1 MNSDPGIGTGA
12 SAPWYRVVAIPDV
25 SYGGSAERDYASV
38 LPALLDAAQNRRT
51 FVTGWLSRGGGA
63 PLELLTNAGPLPLP
77 TAGPRHQGSGAS
89 SGAGR
94 SDSTSMRPTK
104 PAEPAGLSE
113 LSEQSEPFEQARRSG
128 DRNQDD
134 EHPYGPP
141 GEFLTRLSSSVTR
154 PERSELLF
162 PWGARGV
169 RCEDTLMAE
178 LNAMVWAPCPG
189 RQAPI
194 QPVPRSADTPG
205 LSSSWPAGAGG
216 QSGGGAAIGGL
227 GAPWLGGGAGMAGP
241 TLFESAL
248 TTLMTRTFGWL
259 VIAEP
264 TDFIDAEIAD
274 LRARLTVLNRFD
286 EEQSRFDADR
296 AANRLA
302 ELDAFHEAGLWQVRV
317 LVGAADAE
325 QLSVLAPMLV
335 GAVDLSAHPYRLRG
349 PGRAVD
355 LAAALAATSAA
366 EADEPAVPFAATA
379 SVLAALAGLPRREVP
394 GVRLLDV
401 GYFDVTVEPSGENDV
416 TVGTILDGQDRPV
429 GELGVALATLNRHA
443 LVTGATGSGKSQ
455 TVRHM
460 LEQLTRLSVPWLVV
474 EPVKSEYAAMAGRM
488 AQAGAALT
496 LISPADP
503 DAIPIA
509 VNPLAPEP
517 GYPVQAHIDM
527 VRALFLAAFDAQEP
541 FPQIMSQALQRV
553 YESCGWDPVSGSGRP
568 GAAVP
573 PAVPTLAQLQ
583 AAATE
588 VIAEVGYGPE
598 LQADVRGFVDV
609 RLRSL
614 RTGSAGRFFEG
625 GHPADIAELLKR
637 NAVLAIEDVAN
648 DDDKA
653 FLIGTL
659 IIKITEHL
667 RLRQRAAA
675 AAGSAAAAAGSAC
688 EHGRG
693 AGDQPGAEDTLRHVI
708 VIEEAHRLLR
718 AGREGA
724 SAHAVELF
732 AGLLAEIRAYG
743 EGLVIAEQIP
753 AKLVPDVVKNTALK
767 IVHRLPASDD
777 RELVGASMNLDSEQS
792 RQVVSFPPG
801 VAAVFAEG
809 MDRPLRIKVPFG
821 GHAERAPQPA
831 RLAPPPPL
839 AARRSAACGPECTGG
854 RACSLLELRTADL
867 LAASGEFAWLRVWTE
882 AMVLAFLT
890 NSPLP
895 VVPVA
900 LRSRWSERDARL
912 RECVLASVIERA
924 VAARSRAIRDHFPP
938 EELSAAVSEV
948 ALRILDGGKGALTQ
962 VGRQWVIPQLQW
974 LHEIER
980 ALPLT
985 GPTTDPFE
993 LALPLEF
1000 ELPGLVDRPD
1010 IKIGQRVSALR
1021 RHPLSMELDANRMPA
1036 WTALLGEDD
1045 QRGFAADLAMLAV
1058 GSSHRGQLLQ
1068 AAGEMGV
1075 AGWLEPVLS
1084 WPRRFIVGPDEQQAV
1099 HAGPN

>member
-1 MNSDPGIGTGA
+1 MNGDPGIGAGA

-25 SYGGSAERDYASV
+25 GYGGSAERDYASV

-51 FVTGWLSRGGGA
+51 FVTGWLSRGAGS
-63 PLELLTNAGPLPLP
+63 PLELVTNAGPLP
-77 TAGPRHQGSGAS
+77 SIGAS
-89 SGAGR
+89 QEHPASAAGR
-94 SDSTSMRPTK
+94 SGGPSDNT
-104 PAEPAGLSE
+104 G
-113 LSEQSEPFEQARRSG
+113 SEQAEQTERSG
-128 DRNQDD
+128 GRQSDA

-141 GEFLTRLSSSVTR
+141 GEFLTKLASSLAR

-169 RCEDTLMAE
+169 LCDDTLRAD
-178 LNAMVWAPCPG
+178 LDAMVWAPCPG
-189 RQAPI
+189 RQAP
-194 QPVPRSADTPG
+194 RYAD
-205 LSSSWPAGAGG
+205 PAGRAGSWTAGGSG
-216 QSGGGAAIGGL
+216 QSGGGL
-227 GAPWLGGGAGMAGP
+227 LSAPWLGSGAGLAAP

-248 TTLMTRTFGWL
+248 TTLMARPFGWL

-264 TDFIDAEIAD
+264 TDLIDTEIAE
-274 LRARLTVLNRFD
+274 LRAHLTVLRRFD

-325 QLSVLAPMLV
+325 QLSLLAPMLV
-335 GAVDLSAHPYRLRG
+335 GSVDLTAHPYRLRG
-349 PGRAVD
+349 PEHALD
-355 LAAALAATSAA
+355 LADALAATSG
-366 EADEPAVPFAATA
+366 ADADGSGVPFAATA
-379 SVLAALAGLPRREVP
+379 GVLAPLAGLPRREVP

-401 GYFDVTVEPSGENDV
+401 GYFDVTVEPSGDNEV
-416 TVGTILDGQDRPV
+416 SVGTILDGQDRPV
-429 GELGVALATLNRHA
+429 GTLGVPLATLNRHA

-455 TVRHM
+455 TVRHL
-460 LEQLTRLSVPWLVV
+460 LEQLTESSIPWLVV
-474 EPVKSEYAAMAGRM
+474 EPVKSEYAAMAGRIAPM
-488 AQAGAALT
+488 GAELT

-503 DAIPIA
+503 DAVPLAI
-509 VNPLAPEP
+509 NPLAPEP

-527 VRALFLAAFDAQEP
+527 VRALFLAAFDAHEP

-553 YESCGWDPVSGSGRP
+553 YESCGWDPVSGSARP
-568 GAAVP
+568 GAVVP
-573 PAVPTLAQLQ
+573 PAIPTLAQLQ
-583 AAATE
+583 AAALE
-588 VIAEVGYGPE
+588 VITEVGYGPE

-625 GHPADIAELLKR
+625 GHPADIAELLRR
-637 NAVLAIEDVAN
+637 NAVLALEDVAN
-648 DDDKA
+648 DEDKA

-667 RLRQRAAA
+667 RLRQRS
-675 AAGSAAAAAGSAC
+675 AGAN
-688 EHGRG
+688 G
-693 AGDQPGAEDTLRHVI
+693 AGGNGGVSRGDDPRGGEDKLRHVI

-718 AGREGA
+718 AGRDGA
-724 SAHAVELF
+724 SGHAVELF
-732 AGLLAEIRAYG
+732 ASLLAEIRAYG

-777 RELVGASMNLDSEQS
+777 RELVGATMNLDPEQS

-801 VAAVFAEG
+801 VAAVFADG

-821 GHAERAPQPA
+821 GHAERPPPPA
-831 RLAPPPPL
+831 KYAPPPL

-854 RACSLLELRTADL
+854 RACSLLELRSADL

-895 VVPVA
+895 VVPAA
-900 LRSRWSERDARL
+900 LRSRWSSLDARL
-912 RECVLASVIERA
+912 RECVLASVVERA
-924 VAARSRAIRDHFPP
+924 VAGRSRAIRDHYPP
-938 EELSAAVSEV
+938 EKLTAAVSEV
-948 ALRILDGGKGALTQ
+948 ALRILAGGKGALTQ
-962 VGRQWVIPQLQW
+962 VGREWVIPQLQW

-980 ALPLT
+980 AVPLT

-1084 WPRRFIVGPDEQQAV
+1084 WPRRFIVGPFELESGHQ
-1099 HAGPN
+1099 GPN

>member
-1 MNSDPGIGTGA
+1 MNGDPGIGAGA

-25 SYGGSAERDYASV
+25 GYGGSAERDYASV
-38 LPALLDAAQNRRT
+38 LPALLDAAQNHRT
-51 FVTGWLSRGGGA
+51 FVTGWLSRGAGS
-63 PLELLTNAGPLPLP
+63 PLELVTNAGPLP
-77 TAGPRHQGSGAS
+77 SIGAS
-89 SGAGR
+89 QKHPASAAGR
-94 SDSTSMRPTK
+94 SGGPSDNT
-104 PAEPAGLSE
+104 G
-113 LSEQSEPFEQARRSG
+113 SEQAEQTERSG
-128 DRNQDD
+128 GRQSDA

-141 GEFLTRLSSSVTR
+141 GEFLTKLASSLAR

-169 RCEDTLMAE
+169 LCDDTLRAD
-178 LNAMVWAPCPG
+178 LDAMVWAPCPG
-189 RQAPI
+189 RQAP
-194 QPVPRSADTPG
+194 RYAD
-205 LSSSWPAGAGG
+205 PAGRAGSWTAGGSG
-216 QSGGGAAIGGL
+216 QSGGGL
-227 GAPWLGGGAGMAGP
+227 LSAPWLGSGAGLAAP

-248 TTLMTRTFGWL
+248 TTLMARPFGWL

-264 TDFIDAEIAD
+264 TDLIDTEIAE
-274 LRARLTVLNRFD
+274 LRAHLTVLRRFD

-325 QLSVLAPMLV
+325 QLSLLAPMLV
-335 GAVDLSAHPYRLRG
+335 GSVDLTAHPYRLRG
-349 PGRAVD
+349 PEHALD
-355 LAAALAATSAA
+355 LAEALAATSG
-366 EADEPAVPFAATA
+366 ADADGSGVPFAATA
-379 SVLAALAGLPRREVP
+379 GVLAPLAGLPRREVP

-401 GYFDVTVEPSGENDV
+401 GYFDVTVEPSGDNEV
-416 TVGTILDGQDRPV
+416 SVGTILDGQDRPV
-429 GELGVALATLNRHA
+429 GTLGVPLATLNRHA

-455 TVRHM
+455 TVRHL
-460 LEQLTRLSVPWLVV
+460 LEQLTESSIPWLVV
-474 EPVKSEYAAMAGRM
+474 EPVKSEYAAMAGRIAPM
-488 AQAGAALT
+488 GAELT

-503 DAIPIA
+503 DAVPLAI
-509 VNPLAPEP
+509 NPLAPEP

-527 VRALFLAAFDAQEP
+527 VRALFLAAFDAHEP

-553 YESCGWDPVSGSGRP
+553 YESCGWDPVSGSARP
-568 GAAVP
+568 GAVVP
-573 PAVPTLAQLQ
+573 PAIPTLAQLQ
-583 AAATE
+583 AAALE
-588 VIAEVGYGPE
+588 VITEVGYGPE

-625 GHPADIAELLKR
+625 GHPADIGELLRR
-637 NAVLAIEDVAN
+637 NAVLALEDVAN
-648 DDDKA
+648 DEDKA

-667 RLRQRAAA
+667 RLRQRS
-675 AAGSAAAAAGSAC
+675 AGAN
-688 EHGRG
+688 G
-693 AGDQPGAEDTLRHVI
+693 AGGNGGVSRGDDPRGGEDKLRHVI

-718 AGREGA
+718 AGRDGA
-724 SAHAVELF
+724 SGHAVELF
-732 AGLLAEIRAYG
+732 ASLLAEIRAYG

-753 AKLVPDVVKNTALK
+753 AKLVADVVKNTALK

-777 RELVGASMNLDSEQS
+777 RELVGATMNLDPEQS

-801 VAAVFAEG
+801 VAAVFADG

-821 GHAERAPQPA
+821 GYAERPPPPA
-831 RLAPPPPL
+831 KYAPPPL

-854 RACSLLELRTADL
+854 RACSLLELRSADL

-895 VVPVA
+895 VVPAA
-900 LRSRWSERDARL
+900 LRSRWSSLDARL
-912 RECVLASVIERA
+912 RECVLASVVERA
-924 VAARSRAIRDHFPP
+924 VAGRSRAIRDHYPP
-938 EELSAAVSEV
+938 EKLTAAVSEV
-948 ALRILDGGKGALTQ
+948 ALRILAGGKGALTQ
-962 VGRQWVIPQLQW
+962 VGREWVIPQLQW

-980 ALPLT
+980 AVPLT

-1084 WPRRFIVGPDEQQAV
+1084 WPRRFIVGPFELESGHQ
-1099 HAGPN
+1099 GPN